1 MQTLTRLTS
10 ASLVLALAGP
20 ALAATVTWDGE
31 GANNQWSTA
40 ENWSD
45 NAAPTAGNDY
55 VVDGVLFRSPYPS
68 TSTSTPNTYT
78 FDGDSLTVQNAA
90 VFNLYRINTGGY
102 YNVTHNFNTL
112 TVNNAQL
119 RPESSNG
126 SIGHTLN
133 GDLVFTGANTINMNE
148 ASNFTMRMIL
158 GTDGDDTLT
167 GSGTLLLT
175 RDATGSTRSVDVF
188 ADASGYSGD
197 VSFAGLSGDIFELR
211 LYNTAGLGT
220 GDIAAG
226 SYTSLQLLA
235 ASGVNIASSSVS
247 LAGNSTLNLGAGPST
262 VGALSIAGNDVA
274 ADTYTAAEL
283 TALGFGGTFSG
294 DGTIT
299 VVPEPGSLA
308 LIALG
313 GLLIARR
320 RRA

>member
-1 MQTLTRLTS
+1 MQTLSRLTS
-10 ASLVLALAGP
+10 ASLVMALAGP
-20 ALAATVTWDGE
+20 ALSATVNWDGE

-40 ENWSD
+40 DNWSD
-45 NAAPTAGNDY
+45 NAAPSAGNDY
-55 VVDGVLFRSPYPS
+55 VVDGVLFRSPDA
-68 TSTSTPNTYT
+68 TTNT
-78 FDGDSLTVQNAA
+78 FAGDSLTVQNGA
-90 VFNLYRINTGGY
+90 VFNLYRTNGGGY
-102 YNVTHNFNTL
+102 FNVNHNFNTL
-112 TVNNAQL
+112 NLDNAEL
-119 RPESSNG
+119 RPQSSVG
-126 SIGHTLN
+126 SIGHTVN
-133 GDLVFTGANTINMNE
+133 GSMVFTGANTINMNE
-148 ASNFTMRMIL
+148 NSSFTMRMIL

-167 GSGTLLLT
+167 GSGTLVLT

-226 SYTSLQLLA
+226 SFTSLQLLA

-247 LAGNSTLNLGAGPST
+247 LAGNSTLNLGAGAST

-274 ADTYTAAEL
+274 ADTYTTAEL
-283 TALGFGGTFSG
+283 TDLGFGGSFTG
-294 DGTIT
+294 DGTLTII
-299 VVPEPGSLA
+299 PEPGSLA
-308 LIALG
+308 LLGLG